1 MNKAKETLWKLAWLF
16 VAVLVPAG
24 FAACGDNNDDDDD
37 DDDGPIIYTKAPSLE
52 GTWVGTFY
60 DDDDEDDPYNE
71 VFTFTKLGSYKGI
84 EGLGEVWITRYDVP
98 VQTYEE
104 QIYGTYTQ
112 THELLTIQTERRREK
127 DMKTHEWKGWI
138 VGGEIVNLN
147 YELSK
152 DKKQLKLTDLETGAY
167 DIYYKE

>member
-24 FAACGDNNDDDDD
+24 FAACGDNNDDDEEEDE
-37 DDDGPIIYTKAPSLE
+37 PIKYTKAPSLE

-60 DDDDEDDPYNE
+60 DDDEADAYNE
-71 VFTFTKLGSYKGI
+71 VFTFTKRGSLGI
-84 EGLGEVWITRYDVP
+84 EDLGEVWITRYDVP
-98 VQTYEE
+98 VQTYEK

-112 THELLTIQTERRREK
+112 THQILTIQTERQHEK
-127 DMKTHEWKGWI
+127 DMKTHEWKDWV
-138 VGGEIVNLN
+138 VGGEIVTLE

-152 DKKQLKLTDLETGAY
+152 DKKQLKLTDPETGSY
-167 DIYYKE
+167 DIYYKQ